1 MRLDGDAAGAVL
13 LGLIASGM
21 SSSVVCTM
29 AGQMIMPG
37 FIRLNIP
44 LRLRGIVTM
53 APAFVV
59 VATGVNVTQAPV
71 ASQVVLSSGLPI
83 PMIALIIFTSR
94 RSVMG
99 DFVTGPLLR
108 TLAVA
113 ASVTVLSLNAV
124 LLADVFGPPIAF
136 MTD

>member
-1 MRLDGDAAGAVL
+1 
-13 LGLIASGM
+13 
-21 SSSVVCTM
+21 
-29 AGQMIMPG
+29 
-37 FIRLNIP
+37 
-44 LRLRGIVTM
+44 
-53 APAFVV
+53 
-59 VATGVNVTQAPV
+59 
-71 ASQVVLSSGLPI
+71 
-83 PMIALIIFTSR
+83 MIALIIFTSR

-124 LLADVFGPPIAF
+124 LLADVFGLPIAF

>member
-59 VATGVNVTQAPV
+59 VATGGNVTQ
-71 ASQVVLSSGLPI
+71 G
-83 PMIALIIFTSR
+83 
-94 RSVMG
+94 RS
-99 DFVTGPLLR
+99 PAR
-108 TLAVA
+108 SCCPA
-113 ASVTVLSLNAV
+113 ACPS
-124 LLADVFGPPIAF
+124 P
-136 MTD
+136 